1 MRQNEIIVEKRR
13 TAAVAYPSAGGTN
26 MIQRNGKINA
36 MRRMLAAG
44 LALLAV
50 VPAALAGPFVGT
62 GREGRNAD
70 AIRHHL

>member
-1 MRQNEIIVEKRR
+1 M
-13 TAAVAYPSAGGTN
+13 T
-26 MIQRNGKINA
+26 QRDAKINA

-50 VPAALAGPFVGT
+50 VPAALAGPFVTAG
-62 GREGRNAD
+62 GGRNAD